1 MGPAKFRQLAHLS
14 FLKRGLM
21 SKRLRNPKHEKFA
34 RAIVFDGKDPA
45 DAYVDAGFM
54 RNRANHNRLVR
65 DPRVKARI
73 AELREERETSA
84 RAARAPVE
92 DVLTELQKHGI
103 ERVAD
108 FYQTGP
114 AGGLIIRDLRVVK
127 AEIALAIL
135 NSLHEGFGIQWDQ
148 TPRDN

>member
-1 MGPAKFRQLAHLS
+1 
-14 FLKRGLM
+14 M
-21 SKRLRNPKHEKFA
+21 SKPLRNPKHERFA
-34 RAIVFDGKDPA
+34 RAVVDGTDLPQ
-45 DAYVDAGFM
+45 AYVDAGFQ

-73 AELREERETSA
+73 AELREERELAA

-108 FYQTGP
+108 FYQFEP
-114 AGGLIIRDLRVVK
+114 AGGRVVRDLRSVK
-127 AEIALAIL
+127 TEIALALL
-135 NSLHEGFGIQWDQ
+135 NSLHEGFGIQCDQ
-148 TPRDN
+148 TQQRN